1 MRRSLPRSSSAF
13 TLIELL
19 VVIAIIAILI
29 GLLLP
34 AVQKVREA
42 AARSSCQ
49 NNLKQMALA
58 MNNYHD
64 VNGRVPTGGANTANP
79 GDWCAQFQILQYI
92 EGGTMYQ
99 NAMTLWSGG
108 ATGGGIL
115 AGVNTYMCPARN
127 RNPFAATGGNSPS
140 HNGPYTDYAIT
151 VRYDSWSGPNSPLT
165 GSGGYKRTS
174 LANVTNLN
182 GTSNTIFVGEK
193 SIDPNMYN
201 NQNSSGWDENI
212 FSGAYGGTCRSDVIL
227 VRDFSGNGGNNNF
240 WGSAHTAGAQFA
252 FCDGSV
258 RMMNFN
264 TTNAVMDR
272 IQNYKN
278 NQPIPFNQ

>member
-1 MRRSLPRSSSAF
+1 MSRPAPRRRGF

-49 NNLKQMALA
+49 NNLKQMGLA

-79 GDWCAQFQILQYI
+79 LDWCAQFQLLQYL
-92 EGGTMYQ
+92 EAGTLFK
-99 NAMTLWSGG
+99 NAVTLWSNSS
-108 ATGGGIL
+108 TGNGIA
-115 AGVNTYMCPARN
+115 AGVKIYLCPARN
-127 RNPFAATGGNSPS
+127 RNPFSKPGSGNSPS
-140 HNGPYTDYAIT
+140 HGGPFTDYAIT
-151 VRYDSWSGPNSPLT
+151 VRYDSWSGSNSPLT
-165 GSGGYKRTS
+165 GQTYRRTG

-182 GTSNTIFVGEK
+182 GTSNTIYVGEK
-193 SIDPNMYN
+193 SIDPGMYN
-201 NQNSSGWDENI
+201 HTVSNSWDENI

-227 VRDFSGNGGNNNF
+227 IRDFVGNNGNNNF
-240 WGSAHTAGAQFA
+240 WGSAHTAGAQFV

-258 RMMNFN
+258 RMMNFSTSN
-264 TTNAVMDR
+264 KVMDR

-278 NQPIPFNQ
+278 NSPIPFNQ